1 MSPLLSQL
9 LCISFSSF
17 RFIHCT
23 ECSRRQRSSAYPCQ
37 LRLSPEWN
45 QNLFWNYLHKNKK
58 QFANIHYAAQNS
70 VFFFNSQCNDVA
82 LVLAGVPSSEAGTG
96 DASSRSLPRSSCSSS
111 LWPLLDLVYGVVGL
125 HTPTKSNK
133 QMSNDFTE
141 THLRLILQEKGLI
154 LITHPFL
161 VFFFL
166 LSCGGGV
173 GEGDGERFLFLALL
187 GFLSRRSSGVVTSS
201 VRVLAEI
208 LFLLGQPSPTS

>member
-1 MSPLLSQL
+1 M
-9 LCISFSSF
+9 
-17 RFIHCT
+17 
-23 ECSRRQRSSAYPCQ
+23 
-37 LRLSPEWN
+37 
-45 QNLFWNYLHKNKK
+45 
-58 QFANIHYAAQNS
+58 
-70 VFFFNSQCNDVA
+70 FFFNVQYKDNI

-125 HTPTKSNK
+125 RIRTKTNK
-133 QMSNDFTE
+133 KYWIIS
-141 THLRLILQEKGLI
+141 LRHSCSLFSRKGLI

-187 GFLSRRSSGVVTSS
+187 VFLSRRSSGVVTSS